1 MTDQWIFKSETYDNC
16 NCEVNCGCQF
26 NLPSTHGFC
35 ETAYIGQVVE
45 GHFNGTPLAGLKW
58 AGLWKWPGEIAD
70 GNGVRQ
76 IVVDESADQDQRNA
90 LEKIISGEVGAPMS
104 NLFTVFGAM
113 CSDSFQT
120 LYLPIHLEANKDE
133 RTAHVEIPGVLESR
147 GRPIVNDFNDE
158 PFHIAIARPTG
169 SFEFT
174 YAEVGRGN
182 TSVTSEMDMA
192 YSDSWAHWCTHHFD
206 QDGLVRK

>member
-1 MTDQWIFKSETYDNC
+1 MSVF
-16 NCEVNCGCQF
+16 G
-26 NLPSTHGFC
+26 
-35 ETAYIGQVVE
+35 YI
-45 GHFNGTPLAGLKW
+45 
-58 AGLWKWPGEIAD
+58 
-70 GNGVRQ
+70 R

-147 GRPIVNDFNDE
+147 GRPIVNDFNGE